1 MDKIGIFFGTDTG
14 TTRLMAKKMAKKL
27 GPDLADKPLNV
38 NRTETDTLLSYD
50 ALIVGTPTYGVD
62 QLPGMST
69 GIKAGS
75 WEEFLPQLAGQDMS
89 GKRVALYGLGN
100 QDKYTERFADSL
112 IHLYRFFSE
121 HGAEIIGSWSTEGYD
136 FEHSQSVVNGE
147 FVGLVLD
154 QQNQALLTE
163 ERIDTWLAQIKPALV
178 EKLGTGAAFDAAQTA

>member
-27 GPDLADKPLNV
+27 GPDLAAKPLNV
-38 NRTETDTLLSYD
+38 NRVDADTVMSYD
-50 ALIVGTPTYGVD
+50 ALIFGTPTYGVD
-62 QLPGMST
+62 QLPGMDT

-75 WEEFLPQLAGQDMS
+75 WHEFLPQLAGKDFT

-100 QDKYTERFADSL
+100 QDKYTARFADSL
-112 IHLYRFFSE
+112 IHLYRFFKE
-121 HGAEIIGSWSTEGYD
+121 HGAEVIGGWSTEGYD
-136 FEHSQSVVNGE
+136 FEHSQSVVNDE

-163 ERIDTWLAQIKPALV
+163 QRIDDWLEQIKPALQD
-178 EKLGTGAAFDAAQTA
+178 KLSSEAQKAEMEIA